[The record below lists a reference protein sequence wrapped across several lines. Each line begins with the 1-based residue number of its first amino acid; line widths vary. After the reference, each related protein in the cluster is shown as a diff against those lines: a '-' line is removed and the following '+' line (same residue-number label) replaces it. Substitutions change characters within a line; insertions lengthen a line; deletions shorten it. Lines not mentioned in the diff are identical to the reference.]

1 MTISRDEALKAITA
15 FVENYACGSDLD
27 GLREAIEALKERP
40 NGKWIDES
48 KDALRCSACGK
59 LVYKPFIGGF
69 PTERTQHYNPNYC
82 AFCGADMKEG
92 EKNEYVRT

>member
-1 MTISRDEALKAITA
+1 MSDSILRREYADQLKHDYLESGFKQGFEAGYAKAKED
-15 FVENYACGSDLD
+15 F
-27 GLREAIEALKERP
+27 ERP

-92 EKNEYVRT
+92 EAE